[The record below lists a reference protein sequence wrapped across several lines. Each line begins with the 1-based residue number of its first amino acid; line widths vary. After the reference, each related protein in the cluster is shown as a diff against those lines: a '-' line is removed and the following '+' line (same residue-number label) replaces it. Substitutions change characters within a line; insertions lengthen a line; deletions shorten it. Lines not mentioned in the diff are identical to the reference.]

1 MSDGQKKKKKRV
13 KTFLAVFKCPDCD
26 AVNDS
31 QQTNGDTAMC
41 EVCGCDSTCFN
52 YRCPSCDALNPAPP
66 TRSSGSMWCEV
77 CGYGRSSS
85 DHAAAVDIQPDL
97 NPSPTMA
104 ASAAASTAADSTP
117 GGGRQQQQQQQQQN
131 KTGKG
136 GAASACA
143 QCSEYQAKIQETRAE
158 LEAKVQAVEK
168 QLLLEARKSAASDKD
183 SAESI
188 DIMEKDLRRYQDHVN
203 KLSGENESLHQDLR
217 TLQASLM
224 QATEAKD
231 KFKSA
236 YENGEEERKRKAAAE
251 AVAAASPSNPKPST
265 TGHVRGLEAANE
277 AASVPLPKNRAM
289 IRILLLVSVN
299 ICLFVAGGYL
309 SWLHFSSSQS
319 SRPPSSQS
327 SDRHARPSSKCP
339 PPPSCPACPKQTRYE
354 VGGAATEESG
364 IKMQVSQCER
374 REASLEKRLFDA
386 EKKASS
392 ALSARD
398 ACEDTRR
405 SAELLEASAKEEAS
419 SMAAS
424 LREAQR
430 QTQDALKSGATC
442 QAKLEETSG
451 KLADA
456 LARGRKRGKLS
467 GKGVGSLDRES
478 DIMRAQAWARFV

>member
-1 MSDGQKKKKKRV
+1 MSDGHGRKKKNKRV

-31 QQTNGDTAMC
+31 QQTHGDTAMC

-117 GGGRQQQQQQQQQN
+117 SGGQQHQG
-131 KTGKG
+131 TGKG

-143 QCSEYQAKIQETRAE
+143 QCSEYQARIQETRAE
-158 LEAKVQAVEK
+158 LDAKVHALEE
-168 QLLLEARKSAASDKD
+168 QLLLEARKRAALDKD

-203 KLSGENESLHQDLR
+203 KLSDDNDNLHQDLR

-224 QATEAKD
+224 QATDARD
-231 KFKSA
+231 KFKCA

-251 AVAAASPSNPKPST
+251 AAASSPSNPKPST
-265 TGHVRGLEAANE
+265 TGQVRGLGAANE
-277 AASVPLPKNRAM
+277 AASAPLLKNTAM
-289 IRILLLVSVN
+289 LRILLLVLVN

-309 SWLHFSSSQS
+309 SWLHFSSSS
-319 SRPPSSQS
+319 SSCPPSHS
-327 SDRHARPSSKCP
+327 SDRHAKPSSKCP
-339 PPPSCPACPKQTRYE
+339 PPPPCPACPKQTRCE
-354 VGGAATEESG
+354 VGAATTEESG
-364 IKMQVSQCER
+364 IKMQLSQCER
-374 REASLEKRLFDA
+374 REASLEKRLSEA
-386 EKKASS
+386 EKKAFS

-405 SAELLEASAKEEAS
+405 SAELLEASAKQEAS
-419 SMAAS
+419 SLAAS
-424 LREAQR
+424 LREAER
-430 QTQDALKSGATC
+430 QNQDALKSGATC

-456 LARGRKRGKLS
+456 LAKGRKRGNRS
-467 GKGVGSLDRES
+467 RKGIGSPDRES
-478 DIMRAQAWARFV
+478 DIIRAQAWARFV